1 MRSRLPLLLLLS
13 SLACS
18 HARKADDAS
27 DQTAAKVDN
36 PAQQTEPEQAA
47 PAQAPPGQ
55 LADPQAVGSRKGL
68 IAGGEKDPDRVP
80 VASSPGGLL
89 KPGAEQKISEKL
101 NAKGEALRPALQ
113 RFQRE
118 HDLPA
123 TGILDHRTAK
133 ELGLD
138 PDELFERA
146 HD

>member
-1 MRSRLPLLLLLS
+1 MRRRLLLLLLL
-13 SLACS
+13 LASGGCS

-36 PAQQTEPEQAA
+36 PGEQTAQEQVS
-47 PAQAPPGQ
+47 
-55 LADPQAVGSRKGL
+55 DPQAAGSKKGL
-68 IAGGEKDPDRVP
+68 VAGGEKDPERVA
-80 VASSPGGLL
+80 VASSPAGLL
-89 KPGAEQKISEKL
+89 KPGAEQKVRGKLGL